1 MSKVGRK
8 VGYAERRANPLA
20 RFLNVLEGKAFA
32 WVLLIPSLALV
43 TLFIVYPLYRGLRL
57 SLSELKLLKS
67 PDAKFIGLENFRK
80 LLADPEVGNAAIN
93 TLVYLGVVQPQP
105 TITLSSVTG
114 AALMFSI
121 STLNSVDLPVVIL
134 PMSKLSFVNFNTL
147 VISAGVV

>member
-67 PDAKFIGLENFRK
+67 PDAKFIGLENFGHCYQILK
-80 LLADPEVGNAAIN
+80 LEMPR
-93 TLVYLGVVQPQP
+93 
-105 TITLSSVTG
+105 
-114 AALMFSI
+114 
-121 STLNSVDLPVVIL
+121 
-134 PMSKLSFVNFNTL
+134 
-147 VISAGVV
+147 